1 MKAKIILLPGDG
13 IGREVVGSGKTVLE
27 AIGEIFE
34 HEFEMAA
41 YPIGG
46 GAIDSH
52 QNPLP
57 DETLNACKNSDAVLL
72 GAVGGPKWDDPSA
85 SIRPEQ
91 GLLRLRKGLDLFA
104 NLRPICPD
112 PNLISASPLRPE
124 YLDGVDFV
132 VVRELTG
139 GIYFGKPK
147 GRQEK
152 DGQMQAVDTMA
163 YSEEEVKRIAHLAF
177 SLAHQRGKKITSV
190 DKANILE
197 CSRLWRETVT
207 KVANEYPDVTL
218 EHLLVDAAAMHLL
231 TRPASFDVILTANMF
246 GDILTDEASV
256 LTGSLGNLPSASLG
270 NEINSIGKPR
280 GLYEPIHGSAPDIAG
295 KGIANPIG
303 TIFSIALLL
312 RYSLGLEAEAKVVED
327 AVDATIAA
335 GHRTKDLTRS
345 GEKSVSTEELRDLI
359 LETVYQTADVQVSL
373 GG

>member
-13 IGREVVGSGKTVLE
+13 IGREVVGAGQTVLK

-72 GAVGGPKWDDPSA
+72 GAVGGPKWDEPSA

-104 NLRPICPD
+104 NLRPIRPD

-147 GRQEK
+147 GRQDK
-152 DGQMQAVDTMA
+152 DGQIQAVDTMA
-163 YSEEEVKRIAHLAF
+163 YFEEEVKRIAHLAF
-177 SLAHQRGKKITSV
+177 SLARQRGKKITSV
-190 DKANILE
+190 DKANILA

-327 AVDATIAA
+327 AVEATIAA
-335 GHRTKDLTRS
+335 GHRTKDLARS

-359 LETVYQTADVQVSL
+359 LETVYQIADVQVSF

>member
-1 MKAKIILLPGDG
+1 
-13 IGREVVGSGKTVLE
+13 
-27 AIGEIFE
+27 
-34 HEFEMAA
+34 
-41 YPIGG
+41 
-46 GAIDSH
+46 
-52 QNPLP
+52 
-57 DETLNACKNSDAVLL
+57 
-72 GAVGGPKWDDPSA
+72 
-85 SIRPEQ
+85 
-91 GLLRLRKGLDLFA
+91 LRKGLDLFA
-104 NLRPICPD
+104 NLRPIRPD

-163 YSEEEVKRIAHLAF
+163 YTEEEVKRIAHLAF
-177 SLAHQRGKKITSV
+177 SLARQRGKKITSV
-190 DKANILE
+190 DKANILA

-256 LTGSLGNLPSASLG
+256 LTGSLGNLPSASIG
-270 NEINSIGKPR
+270 NEINSNGKPR

-335 GHRTKDLTRS
+335 GHRTKDLTQS

>member
-13 IGREVVGSGKTVLE
+13 IGREVVGTGQTILK
-27 AIGEIFE
+27 AIGEIFK
-34 HEFEMAA
+34 HEFEMTA

-72 GAVGGPKWDDPSA
+72 GAVGGPKWDEPSA

-104 NLRPICPD
+104 NLRPIRPD

-147 GRQEK
+147 GRQDK
-152 DGQMQAVDTMA
+152 DGQIQAVDTMA
-163 YSEEEVKRIAHLAF
+163 YFEEEVKRIAHLAF
-177 SLAHQRGKKITSV
+177 SLARQRGKKITSV
-190 DKANILE
+190 DKANILA

-312 RYSLGLEAEAKVVED
+312 RYSLGLEAEAKIVED
-327 AVDATIAA
+327 AVEATIAA
-335 GHRTKDLTRS
+335 GHRTKDLARS

-359 LETVYQTADVQVSL
+359 LETVYQIADVQVSF